1 MSDPSAPSASS
12 TPAFEKLGL
21 FYLGRRH
28 DPATGQT
35 VDEPVLY
42 DSRDLVTHA
51 VCVGMTGSGK
61 TGLCLGLMEEAAI
74 DGVPVI
80 AIDPKGD
87 LGNLLLTF
95 PRLSPEEFR
104 PWVNEDDARRAG
116 VSADAFAAEQAK
128 TWAAGLQSWGQD
140 AARVQRFRDAAEFAI
155 FTPGS
160 RAGRPVSILSS
171 FSAPAPA
178 EREDAELLAERASG
192 TATSALVLAG
202 VDAPPRSR
210 EHSLVAAL
218 LSHAWRNGVDLDLA
232 ALIRQVQTPPF
243 DKVGVVDLES
253 FFPSKDR
260 FGLAMQLNGVLAAPG
275 FETWLEGEPLD
286 PQSLFYSPAGKPR
299 VSIFSV
305 AHLGDAER
313 MFFVSLL
320 MNQMVSWMRKQT
332 GTTSL
337 RAMLYMDEILGYF
350 PPVANPPSKPP
361 LLTLLKQGRA
371 FGLGIVL
378 ATQNPVDLDYKGLAN
393 TGTWFLGRLQTER
406 DKARV
411 LDGLEGV
418 SGGLDRAE
426 ADRILSALKK
436 RVFLMH
442 NVHDTGPTVFE
453 TRWTLSYLRGPLSR
467 DQIKSLTPARSGPA
481 AAATSPAAATPQT
494 RPAASAEPAV
504 GSPVRGTASPGR
516 AGSPEPGV
524 ASERPVVPPGIQ
536 EWFIKDPAKAAASYS
551 PGILGAARV
560 SFSDRALGVDS
571 TADLYYF
578 APVTDAAIQL
588 DWAAAERLE
597 IGADDLTRAPATPG
611 AQFEPLPVAATQP
624 KKYAAWEKSLKSWLG
639 QNERV
644 TLLRHPALN
653 LVSTPGESERDFRI
667 RLQHEARAA
676 RDAAVDA
683 VRKKFASKQ
692 AVLAERLRR
701 AQQTVEREAQ
711 QASDSK
717 MQTAVS
723 MGATLLG
730 ALLGRKAVSASTL
743 GRATTTARGVGRSMK
758 EASDVKRATESVE
771 SVKASIEALDGEI
784 AEAVAGVTAK
794 IDQDAP
800 LEQVSLS
807 PKRGQI
813 EVQFVALAWKPE
825 ETAPTRA

>member
-1 MSDPSAPSASS
+1 MSDATAPSAPSTA
-12 TPAFEKLGL
+12 AFEKLGL

-35 VDEPVLY
+35 LDEPVLY

-61 TGLCLGLMEEAAI
+61 TGLCLGLIEEAAI

-95 PRLSPEEFR
+95 PRLAPEEFR

-116 VSADAFAAEQAK
+116 VSVEAFAAEQAK
-128 TWAAGLQSWGQD
+128 TWAAGLQAWGQD
-140 AARVQRFRDAAEFAI
+140 AARVQRLRDAAEFTI

-160 RAGRPVSILSS
+160 HAGRPVSILSS
-171 FSAPAPA
+171 FSAPAAA

-218 LSHAWRNGVDLDLA
+218 LTHAWRNGADLDLA
-232 ALIRQVQTPPF
+232 ALIRHVQTPPF

-260 FGLAMQLNGVLAAPG
+260 FELAMRLNGVLAAPG

-286 PQSLFYSPAGKPR
+286 PQSLFYSPEGKPR
-299 VSIFSV
+299 VSIFSI

-320 MNQMVSWMRKQT
+320 MNQMVGWMRKQT

-337 RAMLYMDEILGYF
+337 RAVLYMDEIFGYF
-350 PPVANPPSKPP
+350 PPVSNPPSKPP
-361 LLTLLKQGRA
+361 LMTLLKQGRA
-371 FGLGIVL
+371 FGLGVVL

-406 DKARV
+406 DKARM

-418 SGGLDRAE
+418 SGGLDRGE
-426 ADRILSALKK
+426 TDRVLSTLKK

-442 NVHDTGPTVFE
+442 NVHDPGPTVFE

-467 DQIKSLTPARSGPA
+467 DQIKSLTAPARTAPAGTPASTSA
-481 AAATSPAAATPQT
+481 AAPQPATRSADPRRGAGSSDQAATT
-494 RPAASAEPAV
+494 
-504 GSPVRGTASPGR
+504 
-516 AGSPEPGV
+516 
-524 ASERPVVPPGIQ
+524 ERPVVPPGIQ
-536 EWFIKDPAKAAASYS
+536 EWFIKAPGATAYS
-551 PGILGAARV
+551 PGVLGAARV

-578 APVTDAAIQL
+578 APVTDDAIQV
-588 DWAAAERLE
+588 DWATAERLD
-597 IGADDLTRAPATPG
+597 IRADDLSRAPAAPG
-611 AQFEPLPVAATQP
+611 ARFAPLPAAAAQP

-639 QNERV
+639 QNERI
-644 TLLRHPALN
+644 TLLRH
-653 LVSTPGESERDFRI
+653 STLDVISKPGESERDFRI
-667 RLQHEARAA
+667 RLQHEARGA

-683 VRKKFASKQ
+683 VRRKFASKQ
-692 AVLAERLRR
+692 AALAERLRR
-701 AQQTVEREAQ
+701 AQQAVERETQ

-723 MGATLLG
+723 VGATLLG

-743 GRATTTARGVGRSMK
+743 GRATTAARGVGRSMK
-758 EASDVKRATESVE
+758 EASDVKRAAESVD
-771 SVKASIEALDGEI
+771 SVKAAIDALEGEI

-800 LEQVSLS
+800 LEQVSLA

-825 ETAPTRA
+825 ESVPTRA

>member
-1 MSDPSAPSASS
+1 
-12 TPAFEKLGL
+12 
-21 FYLGRRH
+21 
-28 DPATGQT
+28 
-35 VDEPVLY
+35 
-42 DSRDLVTHA
+42 
-51 VCVGMTGSGK
+51 MTGSGK
-61 TGLCLGLMEEAAI
+61 TGLCLGLIEEAAI

-95 PRLSPEEFR
+95 PRLSPEDFR

-116 VSADAFAAEQAK
+116 ISADAFAAEQAR

-140 AARVQRFRDAAEFAI
+140 GARVQRLRDAAEFAI

-160 RAGRPVSILSS
+160 RAGCPVSILSS
-171 FSAPAPA
+171 FSAPAA
-178 EREDAELLAERASG
+178 AGREDAELLAERASG

-218 LSHAWRNGVDLDLA
+218 LTHAWRNGADLDLA

-260 FGLAMQLNGVLAAPG
+260 FELAMQLNGVLAAPG

-286 PQSLFYSPAGKPR
+286 PQGLFYSPAGKPR
-299 VSIFSV
+299 VSIFSI

-337 RAMLYMDEILGYF
+337 RAMLYMDEILGYL
-350 PPVANPPSKPP
+350 PPVSNPPSKPP

-426 ADRILSALKK
+426 VDRILSALKK

-481 AAATSPAAATPQT
+481 ATSPVEPTAPA
-494 RPAASAEPAV
+494 RPAASAEPTA
-504 GSPVRGTASPGR
+504 GSPVRGTSSSGR
-516 AGSPEPGV
+516 AGSSDRGV

-536 EWFIKDPAKAAASYS
+536 EWFIKDPAKATASYS
-551 PGILGAARV
+551 PGVLAAARV

-571 TADLYYF
+571 TADVYYF
-578 APVTDAAIQL
+578 APVTDDAIQV
-588 DWAAAERLE
+588 DWAAAERLD
-597 IGADDLTRAPATPG
+597 IRADDLSRAPATPG
-611 AQFEPLPVAATQP
+611 ARFEPLPVAATQP

-639 QNERV
+639 QNQRV
-644 TLLRHPALN
+644 TLLRHSTLN
-653 LVSTPGESERDFRI
+653 VVSTPGESERDFRI

-692 AVLAERLRR
+692 AALAERLRR
-701 AQQTVEREAQ
+701 AQQAVEREAQ

-771 SVKASIEALDGEI
+771 SVKASIEALEGEI
-784 AEAVAGVTAK
+784 AEAVASVTAK

-800 LEQVSLS
+800 LEHVSLT

-825 ETAPTRA
+825 EAAPTRV

>member
-1 MSDPSAPSASS
+1 MSDASASSAPS

-35 VDEPVLY
+35 FDEPVLY

-61 TGLCLGLMEEAAI
+61 TGLCLGLIEEAAI

-95 PRLSPEEFR
+95 PGLSAQEFR

-116 VSADAFAAEQAK
+116 VSVDAFAAEQAK
-128 TWAAGLQSWGQD
+128 SWTSGLQAWGQD
-140 AARVQRFRDAAEFAI
+140 AARVRRLRDAAEFTI

-171 FSAPAPA
+171 FSAPAA
-178 EREDAELLAERASG
+178 VEREDAELLAERANG
-192 TATSALVLAG
+192 TATSALVLGG

-218 LSHAWRNGVDLDLA
+218 LTHAWRTGADLDLA
-232 ALIRQVQTPPF
+232 GLIRQVQTPPF

-253 FFPSKDR
+253 FFPAKDR
-260 FGLAMQLNGVLAAPG
+260 FELAMQLNGVLAAPG

-286 PQSLFYSPAGKPR
+286 PQGLFYSPEGKPR
-299 VSIFSV
+299 VAIFSI
-305 AHLGDAER
+305 AHLGDTER

-320 MNQMVSWMRKQT
+320 MNQMVGWMRRQT

-350 PPVANPPSKPP
+350 PPVSNPPSKPP

-406 DKARV
+406 DKARM
-411 LDGLEGV
+411 LDGLEGM

-426 ADRILSALKK
+426 VDRVLSALKK

-442 NVHDTGPTVFE
+442 NVHDKGPTVFE

-467 DQIKSLTPARSGPA
+467 DQIKSLTPAARTTTA
-481 AAATSPAAATPQT
+481 AAGGPPGATPQS
-494 RPAASAEPAV
+494 RPAAPA
-504 GSPVRGTASPGR
+504 ASMA
-516 AGSPEPGV
+516 AGSSVSAREASADPGTS
-524 ASERPVVPPGIQ
+524 SERPVVPPGIQ
-536 EWFIKDPAKAAASYS
+536 EWFIKADAEAATYA
-551 PGILGAARV
+551 PGVLGAARV
-560 SFSDRALGVDS
+560 SFSDRALGVES
-571 TADLYYF
+571 TADVYYF
-578 APVTDAAIQL
+578 ASVTDAAIQL
-588 DWAAAERLE
+588 DWAEAERLDLRP
-597 IGADDLTRAPATPG
+597 DDLSRAPDSPG
-611 AQFEPLPVAATQP
+611 ARFEPLPAVAAQP
-624 KKYAAWEKSLKSWLG
+624 KKYPAWEKSLKSWLG

-644 TLLRHPALN
+644 TLLRHTELDIVSRPA
-653 LVSTPGESERDFRI
+653 ESERDFRI

-683 VRKKFASKQ
+683 VRRKFASKQ
-692 AVLAERLRR
+692 AALAERLRR
-701 AQQTVEREAQ
+701 AEQAVEREAQ

-730 ALLGRKAVSASTL
+730 ALLGRKAVSVGTL
-743 GRATTTARGVGRSMK
+743 GRATTAARGVGRSMK
-758 EASDVKRATESVE
+758 EASDVKRATEGVE
-771 SVKASIEALDGEI
+771 SVKEAIAALEGEI
-784 AEAVAGVTAK
+784 AEAVAGVTAR

-800 LEQVSLS
+800 LDHVSLA

-825 ETAPTRA
+825 GTSVSRA

>member
-140 AARVQRFRDAAEFAI
+140 AARVQRLRDAAEFAI

-260 FGLAMQLNGVLAAPG
+260 FELAMQLNGVLAAPG

-551 PGILGAARV
+551 PGVLGAARV

>member
-28 DPATGQT
+28 DLATGQT

-116 VSADAFAAEQAK
+116 ISADAFAAEQAK
-128 TWAAGLQSWGQD
+128 TWVAGLQSWGQD
-140 AARVQRFRDAAEFAI
+140 AARVQRLRDAAEFAI

-260 FGLAMQLNGVLAAPG
+260 FELAMQLNGVLAAPG

-436 RVFLMH
+436 RVFLIH

-467 DQIKSLTPARSGPA
+467 DQIKSLTPARSGPP

-504 GSPVRGTASPGR
+504 GSPVRGTASSGR

-536 EWFIKDPAKAAASYS
+536 EWFIKDSAKAAASYS
-551 PGILGAARV
+551 PGVLGAARV

-571 TADLYYF
+571 TADVYYF

-588 DWAAAERLE
+588 DWAAAERLD
-597 IGADDLTRAPATPG
+597 IRADDLSRAPATLG

-758 EASDVKRATESVE
+758 EASDVKRAAESVE

-784 AEAVAGVTAK
+784 AEAVAGVSAK

>member
-260 FGLAMQLNGVLAAPG
+260 FELAMQLNGVLAAPG

>member
-1 MSDPSAPSASS
+1 MPDASVSNPSSA
-12 TPAFEKLGL
+12 AAYEKLGF

-28 DPATGQT
+28 DLAAGKTL
-35 VDEPVLY
+35 DELVLY

-61 TGLCLGLMEEAAI
+61 TGLCLGLIEEAAI

-116 VSADAFAAEQAK
+116 KTVDAFAAEQAGM
-128 TWAAGLQSWGQD
+128 WAEGLKSWGQD
-140 AARVQRFRDAAEFAI
+140 AARVQRLRDAAEFAI

-171 FSAPAPA
+171 FSAPSAA
-178 EREDAELLAERASG
+178 ERDDAELLAERAGG

-218 LSHAWRNGVDLDLA
+218 LTHAWQQGTALDLGS
-232 ALIRQVQTPPF
+232 LIRQVQTPPF

-253 FFPSKDR
+253 FFPSKER
-260 FGLAMQLNGVLAAPG
+260 FQLAMQLNGVLAAPG

-286 PQSLFYSPAGKPR
+286 PQSLFYTADGRPR
-299 VSIFSV
+299 VSVFSI
-305 AHLGDAER
+305 AHLGDTER

-320 MNQMVSWMRKQT
+320 LNQLVGWMRRQT

-337 RAMLYMDEILGYF
+337 RALVYMDEILGYF
-350 PPVANPPSKPP
+350 PPVANPPSKTP

-378 ATQNPVDLDYKGLAN
+378 ATQNPVDLDYKGLGN

-418 SGGLDRAE
+418 SNGLDRGE
-426 ADRILSALKK
+426 ADRVLSALTK
-436 RVFLMH
+436 RIFLMH
-442 NVHDTGPTVFE
+442 NVHDSKPTVFE

-467 DQIKSLTPARSGPA
+467 DQIKTLTAASRASAPTPSAPSAAGPARA
-481 AAATSPAAATPQT
+481 AAPPPVPAEVKPAS
-494 RPAASAEPAV
+494 AASA
-504 GSPVRGTASPGR
+504 SKD
-516 AGSPEPGV
+516 
-524 ASERPVVPPGIQ
+524 RPVVPPGIQ
-536 EWFIKDPAKAAASYS
+536 EWFIRSDGKVEEYS

-560 SFSDRALGVDS
+560 GFSDRKLGVDT
-571 TADLYYF
+571 TATLYYF
-578 APVTDAAIQL
+578 TSVTDEAIEV
-588 DWAAAERLE
+588 DWAGADRLD
-597 IGADDLTRAPATPG
+597 IDADDLLRAPEHAG
-611 AQFEPLPVAATQP
+611 AGFAPLPAAAAQP
-624 KKYAAWEKSLKSWLG
+624 RKYGAWEKSLKSWLS

-644 TLLRHPALN
+644 TVFRHSSLGVTS
-653 LVSTPGESERDFRI
+653 LPGESERDFRI
-667 RLQHEARAA
+667 RMQLEARTA

-683 VRKKFASKQ
+683 VRKKYAPKQ
-692 AVLAERLRR
+692 AALAERLRR
-701 AQQTVEREAQ
+701 AEQAVDRETQ
-711 QASDSK
+711 QASDQK

-723 MGATLLG
+723 VGATLLG
-730 ALLGRKAVSASTL
+730 ALFGRKAVSAGTI
-743 GRATTTARGVGRSMK
+743 GRATTVARGVGRSMK
-758 EASDVKRATESVE
+758 EASDIKRAAESVE
-771 SVKASIEALDGEI
+771 SVKAAVAALEGEI
-784 AEAVAGVTAK
+784 AEDVAAVSAR
-794 IDQDAP
+794 IDHDAP
-800 LEQVSLS
+800 LERVSIA

-813 EVQFVALAWKPE
+813 EVQFVALAWKPDGLPSSK
-825 ETAPTRA
+825 A

>member
-1 MSDPSAPSASS
+1 MSDASASSAPS

-28 DPATGQT
+28 DPASGQT
-35 VDEPVLY
+35 LDEPVLY

-61 TGLCLGLMEEAAI
+61 TGLCLGLIEEAAI

-95 PRLSPEEFR
+95 PRLSADEFR

-116 VSADAFAAEQAK
+116 TSVDAFAAEQAK
-128 TWAAGLQSWGQD
+128 SWASGLQAWGQD
-140 AARVQRFRDAAEFAI
+140 AARIQRLRDAAEFTI

-178 EREDAELLAERASG
+178 EREDAELLAERANG

-202 VDAPPRSR
+202 VEAPPRSR

-218 LSHAWRNGVDLDLA
+218 LTHAWRSGADLDLA
-232 ALIRQVQTPPF
+232 GLIRQVQTPPF

-253 FFPSKDR
+253 FFPAKDR
-260 FGLAMQLNGVLAAPG
+260 FELAMQLNGVLAAPG

-286 PQSLFYSPAGKPR
+286 PQGLFYSAEGKPR
-299 VSIFSV
+299 VSIFSI
-305 AHLGDAER
+305 AHLGDVER

-320 MNQMVSWMRKQT
+320 MNQMVGWMRRQT

-371 FGLGIVL
+371 FGLGVVL

-426 ADRILSALKK
+426 ADRVLSALKK

-442 NVHDTGPTVFE
+442 NVHDQGPTIFE

-467 DQIKSLTPARSGPA
+467 DQIKSLTPPARTAPPA
-481 AAATSPAAATPQT
+481 SAAGATPQP
-494 RPAASAEPAV
+494 RSAAPAEAASTV
-504 GSPVRGTASPGR
+504 SSRGSGSSSRAASSD
-516 AGSPEPGV
+516 AAIS
-524 ASERPVVPPGIQ
+524 AERPVVPPGIQ
-536 EWFIKDPAKAAASYS
+536 EWFIKTAEDTVIYS
-551 PGILGAARV
+551 PGVLGAARV

-571 TADLYYF
+571 TADVYYF
-578 APVTDAAIQL
+578 APVTDEAIQL
-588 DWAAAERLE
+588 DWAAAERLD
-597 IGADDLTRAPATPG
+597 IRADDLSRTPENPD
-611 AQFEPLPVAATQP
+611 ARFDPLPAAAAQP

-639 QNERV
+639 QNERI
-644 TLLRHPALN
+644 TLFRHTALDIISRPA
-653 LVSTPGESERDFRI
+653 ESERDFRI

-683 VRKKFASKQ
+683 VRRKFASKQ
-692 AVLAERLRR
+692 AALAERLRR
-701 AQQTVEREAQ
+701 AEQAVERETQ

-730 ALLGRKAVSASTL
+730 AILGRKAVSVGTL
-743 GRATTTARGVGRSMK
+743 GRATTAARGVGRSMK
-758 EASDVKRATESVE
+758 EASDVKRAAEGVE
-771 SVKASIEALDGEI
+771 SVKAAVAALEGEI
-784 AEAVAGVTAK
+784 AEAVAGVTAR

-800 LEQVSLS
+800 LEEVSLA

-825 ETAPTRA
+825 GTPAGRA

>member
-140 AARVQRFRDAAEFAI
+140 AARVQRLRDAAEFAI

-260 FGLAMQLNGVLAAPG
+260 FELAMQLNGVLAAPG

-320 MNQMVSWMRKQT
+320 MTQMVSWMRKQT

-551 PGILGAARV
+551 PGVLGAARV

-758 EASDVKRATESVE
+758 EASDVKRATGSVE